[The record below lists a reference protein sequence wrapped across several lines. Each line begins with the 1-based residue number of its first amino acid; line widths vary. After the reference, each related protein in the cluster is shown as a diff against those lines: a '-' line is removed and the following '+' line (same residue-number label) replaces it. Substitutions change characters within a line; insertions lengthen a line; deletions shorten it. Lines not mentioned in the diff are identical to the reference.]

1 MNNEIEVVKPKAVK
15 KRAVK
20 TDLPATPENMLMTA
34 LQSGMSIEVIEKLLT
49 LKERIEKN
57 EAEKAYQEA
66 MSKFQAECPVIPKKK
81 PVKNKDGKTTRYK
94 YAPIDDIVP
103 IVYPIM
109 TKNNLSFTVKTRLET
124 KDEIAGMTAIAK
136 ISHILGHSEE
146 TDFWA
151 PIDDNEYM
159 TRQQRYGSTRTFTSR
174 YALCDALGIIT
185 GDEDNDTND
194 PQNLKDQEAA
204 KQAELE
210 AHAKLKAMPEN
221 IIKGFQVLGYI
232 TDKSWKAAWKFAE
245 TRKWNPEVILKE
257 LNFLADK
264 EANNGK

>member
-20 TDLPATPENMLMTA
+20 ADLPATPENMLMTA

-49 LKERIEKN
+49 LKERMEKN
-57 EAEKAYQEA
+57 EAEKAFREA

-81 PVKNKDGKTTRYK
+81 KVLNKDGNSTRYK
-94 YAPIDDIVP
+94 YAPTDDIIK
-103 IVYPIM
+103 IVAPIM
-109 TKNNLSFTVKTRLET
+109 TKYNLSFTVKTRMET
-124 KDEIAGMTAIAK
+124 RDETPGIVAIAR
-136 ISHILGHSEE
+136 ISHVFGHTEE
-146 TDFWA
+146 TEFWA
-151 PIDDNEYM
+151 PIDENTFM
-159 TRQQRYGSTRTFTSR
+159 TKQQRYGSTRTFTAR
-174 YALCDALGIIT
+174 YALSDGLGIIT

-194 PQNLKDQEAA
+194 PDAEKKKEEMR
-204 KQAELE
+204 QAELE

-221 IIKGFQVLGYI
+221 VIKGFQVLGYI

-245 TRKWNPEVILKE
+245 ARKWNPEVILKE

>member
-1 MNNEIEVVKPKAVK
+1 MNKVATTEKKPVK
-15 KRAVK
+15 KRQPKV
-20 TDLPATPENMLMTA
+20 DLPATPENMLMTA
-34 LQSGMSIEVIEKLLT
+34 LKEGMSIEVIEKLLT

-109 TKNNLSFTVKTRLET
+109 TKNNLSFTVKTHLET
-124 KDEIAGMTAIAK
+124 KDEISGMTAVAK
-136 ISHILGHSEE
+136 ISHILGHSET

-194 PQNLKDQEAA
+194 PQNLKDQEEA
-204 KQAELE
+204 KKAELE
-210 AHAKLKAMPEN
+210 AHTKLKAMPEN
-221 IIKGFQVLGYI
+221 VINGFKALGYI
-232 TDKSWKAAWKFAE
+232 TEKSWKAAWKFAE
-245 TRKWNPEVILKE
+245 ARKWNPEAIAKE

-264 EANNGK
+264 ETKKNEQ